1 MKKKNGAAQEPVRVG
16 IISRVDFG
24 SVGYRRGL
32 LELAWDIFRKEK
44 VHFIVIAGGLINQD
58 ALLDAPPKKKE
69 EQAEYIAALTR
80 QIADAIPRMQK
91 PANGN
96 GQVVGNGNGHAN
108 GDHQEF
114 VRTYVVTSKPFDGW
128 VGALVAKELTKV
140 RKDIRYENEANPKE
154 GHVTLP
160 VKQIGKLLRI
170 LVPEK
175 KPWRSQYYGTPAQNL
190 VIDDIQ
196 RTTSPVFDLYV
207 CGCLASS
214 VLKPGGGDFESPF
227 ITVPALHK
235 LEQVNA
241 SENQIGLKVVEF
253 SIDNGIRVRT
263 YNFKDFVSKERELVN
278 IPASSSETQGAIIN
292 ALKQRGPLT
301 AGFLADTLKIDRE
314 EVQKEIETLKRFRA
328 GVVYDESSSRYDFSQ
343 DWLREKIRYH
353 WPKDEEFLEDTLVG
367 FGCLH
372 AGGRY
377 CDAEYFVRDVPDLIL
392 RWKANGLV
400 GSGDFIEGLKHNLL
414 ERGEVFGGLNNTL
427 QERLAG
433 LLVGMVML
441 KVFKERFAVAIKG
454 KENFSQDE
462 LRAVVMDAL
471 ITFLYTHGNHDEW
484 QMDMGFTPLSEFRS
498 TLINFLQRNIDNILA
513 ERNLALS
520 RLYETIE
527 NKVIDIHR
535 KEYTLPSGV
544 AMAVFHPHNAR
555 MKAVTG
561 RMQELFWKSKAAVI
575 FAANWHVSVGVE
587 QWSPARGQQVGVQ
600 VPTIKISS
608 DYEENK
614 GKKLDFGVGLVRI
627 KVYRG
632 KILMNETLF
641 HGKPRLE
648 EAPDNEDILEDLLDK
663 LGIKDVLSTSALE
676 DK

>member
-1 MKKKNGAAQEPVRVG
+1 MKKKTVVLEPVRVG
-16 IISRVDFG
+16 ILSRVDFG

-44 VHFIVIAGGLINQD
+44 VHFIVIAGGLVNQD
-58 ALLDAPPKKKE
+58 TLLDAPPKKKE

-80 QIADAIPRMQK
+80 QIADVIPRMEK

-96 GQVVGNGNGHAN
+96 GGVAVNGNGNGKNHEN
-108 GDHQEF
+108 GDHKEL
-114 VRTYVVTSKPFDGW
+114 VRTYIVTSKPFDGW
-128 VGALVAKELTKV
+128 VGGLVAKELPEL
-140 RKDIRYENEANPKE
+140 RDDIRYQGQ
-154 GHVTLP
+154 GHVTFRI
-160 VKQIGKLLRI
+160 KQIGKLLRV

-235 LEQVNA
+235 LEQVSA

-253 SIDNGIRVRT
+253 SPHNGIRVRT

-278 IPASSSETQGAIIN
+278 IPANSSETQGAVIN
-292 ALKQRGPLT
+292 ALKQLGPLT
-301 AGFLADTLKIDRE
+301 TGLLADTLKIDRE
-314 EVQKEIETLKRFRA
+314 EIQKEIEALKRFRA
-328 GVVYDESSSRYDFSQ
+328 GIVYDEGSGRYDFSQ
-343 DWLREKIRYH
+343 DWFREKIRYH
-353 WPKDEEFLEDTLVG
+353 WPKEEEFREDTLVG

-392 RWKANGLV
+392 RWKANGFI
-400 GSGDFIEGLKHNLL
+400 GAGDFLEGLKHHLL
-414 ERGEVFGGLNNTL
+414 ERGEVFGGFNNTL

-441 KVFKERFAVAIKG
+441 KVFKVRFDAVIKG
-454 KENFSQDE
+454 RENLSQDE
-462 LRAVVMDAL
+462 LRAIVMDAL
-471 ITFLYTHGNHDEW
+471 ITFFYVHGNHDEW

-527 NKVIDIHR
+527 NRVIDIHR
-535 KEYTLPSGV
+535 KEVTLPSGV
-544 AMAVFHPHNAR
+544 TMAAFHPHNAR

-561 RMQELFWKSKAAVI
+561 RMQELFWKSKASVI

-587 QWSPARGQQVGVQ
+587 HWSPARGQQVGVQ

-627 KVYRG
+627 KVHRG

-641 HGKPRLE
+641 HGTPRLK
-648 EAPDNEDILEDLLDK
+648 EAPDNEVVLRDLLRK
-663 LGIKDVLSTSALE
+663 LGMDEVVGA
-676 DK
+676 